1 MTNNSHHLLE
11 ATAPSTNNP
20 LEDLGAIEHDNA
32 EQATTITSSIE
43 EMAPHELLESAMD
56 QARHDANIHDLL
68 QVSMECWNAF
78 AAVDYDLVS
87 ESSKSLQKISFDFS
101 YSK

>member
-1 MTNNSHHLLE
+1 MTNNTHHSLE
-11 ATAPSTNNP
+11 ATDPSTNNP

-68 QVSMECWNAF
+68 QVSMECWNAMTYAAF

-87 ESSKSLQKISFDFS
+87 ESSKSLQKNLF
-101 YSK
+101 

>member
-1 MTNNSHHLLE
+1 MTNTTHHILE
-11 ATAPSTNNP
+11 AATAPSNNNP

-68 QVSMECWNAF
+68 QVSMEWN
-78 AAVDYDLVS
+78 DMECYDFYCLC
-87 ESSKSLQKISFDFS
+87 S
-101 YSK
+101 Y

>member
-1 MTNNSHHLLE
+1 MTNNTHHLLE
-11 ATAPSTNNP
+11 ATDPSTNNP

-68 QVSMECWNAF
+68 QVSMECWNAMTSAAF

-87 ESSKSLQKISFDFS
+87 ESSKSLQKNLF
-101 YSK
+101 